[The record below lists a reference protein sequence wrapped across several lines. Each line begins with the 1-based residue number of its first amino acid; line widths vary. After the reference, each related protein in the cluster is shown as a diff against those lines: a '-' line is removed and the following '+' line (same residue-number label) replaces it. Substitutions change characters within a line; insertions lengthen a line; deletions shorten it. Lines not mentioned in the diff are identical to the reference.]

1 MPISQSPKSV
11 KCSLKMAEGTL
22 KTFQSY
28 KGMIIMEFCQ
38 ERYQAEKG
46 LTVGQGSGRCED
58 ITGWLWRWRRQLQAE
73 VWTV

>member
-1 MPISQSPKSV
+1 MPTSQSPKSV

-28 KGMIIMEFCQ
+28 RGMIIMEICQ

-46 LTVGQGSGRCED
+46 WTMRQGSGRCED
-58 ITGWLWRWRRQLQAE
+58 ATGWL
-73 VWTV
+73 